1 MEVLE
6 GVSDMYF
13 LDIKDSVLCLINM
26 SFLILFLIIFLF

>member
-13 LDIKDSVLCLINM
+13 LDIKESVSCLINM